1 MYQPT
6 IDAENSVIGSILIE
20 PCCLADVL
28 EYVNADDFQS
38 TICAD
43 TLRVAQRIFNDGG
56 VVDPVTIRSGLEG
69 KYGEKETTNFL
80 VGCMDFTPTAVNVV
94 EYCKIV
100 KQKSMLRQLVV
111 IGDDMRYTCAAEASA
126 WQVIAADFMGRVQGL
141 CDEDNHTALIGGGDW
156 LDKFIAEETAI
167 IADPESA
174 FCKTGY
180 RQLDEELGGGM
191 FRAGLYI
198 IGARPGMGKTTLAI
212 NVAEN
217 IARRGKNILFI
228 SLEMSDT
235 QIMCKRIAADTGVSY
250 TAIMSGR
257 MTEEEKER
265 TLESAKR
272 LTERGLFVNRK
283 AGLTVGDI
291 GLLAQKVKGVDVVMI
306 DYLGLIRPSNGTGS
320 RYEDYTNISGEL
332 KQLAMKLNIPIVALS
347 QLNRANTQ
355 RESKRPGLA
364 DLRDTGAIEQDA
376 DSVILLHREEYY
388 KREQGEKNPD
398 AEQIELIIAKNR
410 HGNTGTVNMTWEG
423 KCGRIGSIDYFR
435 EEPVARNAVSSKEL
449 GYNDL
454 LG

>member
-1 MYQPT
+1 MIPAGQITYLPF
-6 IDAENSVIGSILIE
+6 
-20 PCCLADVL
+20 
-28 EYVNADDFQS
+28 VNFY
-38 TICAD
+38 I
-43 TLRVAQRIFNDGG
+43 
-56 VVDPVTIRSGLEG
+56 IRDL
-69 KYGEKETTNFL
+69 
-80 VGCMDFTPTAVNVV
+80 
-94 EYCKIV
+94 
-100 KQKSMLRQLVV
+100 
-111 IGDDMRYTCAAEASA
+111 
-126 WQVIAADFMGRVQGL
+126 
-141 CDEDNHTALIGGGDW
+141 
-156 LDKFIAEETAI
+156 
-167 IADPESA
+167 
-174 FCKTGY
+174 
-180 RQLDEELGGGM
+180 M

-265 TLESAKR
+265 TWESAKR

-435 EEPVARNAVSSKEL
+435 EEPVARNTVSSKEL

>member
-1 MYQPT
+1 MYQRT
-6 IDAENSVIGSILIE
+6 IDAESSVIGSVLIE

-28 EYVNADDFQS
+28 EYVNPDDFQS
-38 TICAD
+38 VICGD
-43 TLRVAQRIFNDGG
+43 TLRVASRLFNEGSA
-56 VVDPVTIRSGLEG
+56 VDPVTIRSGLEAR
-69 KYGEKETTNFL
+69 YGEKETTDFL
-80 VGCMDFTPTAVNVV
+80 VGCMDITPTVVNVI

-100 KQKSMLRQLVV
+100 KQKSMLRKLVV
-111 IGDDMRYTCAAEASA
+111 IGDDMRYTCAAEESA

-156 LDKFIAEETAI
+156 LDKFIAEENAI
-167 IADPESA
+167 IENPEAA

-180 RQLDEELGGGM
+180 RHLDEELGGGM

-257 MTEEEKER
+257 MTDGEKEQMR
-265 TLESAKR
+265 ESAKK
-272 LTERGLFVNRK
+272 LTARGLFINRK

-291 GLLAQKVKGVDVVMI
+291 VLLAQKVRGVDVVMV
-306 DYLGLIRPSNGTGS
+306 DYLGLIRPSNSTGS

-332 KQLAMKLNIPIVALS
+332 KRLAMKLNVPVVALS

-376 DSVILLHREEYY
+376 DAVILLHREEYY

-423 KCGRIGSIDYFR
+423 KCGRIGSIEYFR
-435 EEPVARNAVSSKEL
+435 EEPISRTAVSQKEL
-449 GYNDL
+449 QYNDL